1 LQKLTIKL
9 LFLSNKPQGGL
20 QVLENGW
27 PMLCS
32 QMHVINDSHAKMS
45 LCGVEPHLL
54 QTLAQKISD
63 HELPLCKRNT
73 EHIFN

>member
-45 LCGVEPHLL
+45 LCGA
-54 QTLAQKISD
+54 TFTANSG
-63 HELPLCKRNT
+63 T
-73 EHIFN
+73 ENIGS